1 VKVLQRGGAIEP
13 MEIDAVNDERLLLL
27 STADNVLVAIRAI
40 ERASPLT
47 ICGQTI
53 QVAERIPLGF
63 KVAARNITAG
73 EKIFKYGAPIGS
85 ATGDISAGSTVHVHN
100 MKSDYLPTYKPEV
113 HIRHD
118 SND

>member
-1 VKVLQRGGAIEP
+1 VNVLLRGGAIEP
-13 MEIDAVNDERLLLL
+13 MEIDAVKDERLLLL
-27 STADNVLVAIRAI
+27 SPTDNVLVAICAI
-40 ERASPLT
+40 ERGSRLT
-47 ICGQTI
+47 IGRQII

-63 KVAARNITAG
+63 KVAARDITAG

-85 ATGDISAGSTVHVHN
+85 ATGTISAGSTVHVHN